1 MRNSSLFRGENRE
14 NPCRGAEYTD
24 RMGHSLIGTGSM
36 TWTPVFDLMQKLMD
50 GGALLR
56 QSFTTTLFSRKAGT
70 LAAEGAVLTASRP
83 DQLGDDESTKKW
95 EESQA

>member
-1 MRNSSLFRGENRE
+1 MRNSSLFREKNRE

-36 TWTPVFDLMQKLMD
+36 TWTQVFDLMQKLMD
-50 GGALLR
+50 GGAMH
-56 QSFTTTLFSRKAGT
+56 FSRKAGT
-70 LAAEGAVLTASRP
+70 LAAAGAVLTASRP
-83 DQLGDDESTKKW
+83 DQLGDDESTKKR

>member
-1 MRNSSLFRGENRE
+1 MRNSSLFREKNRE

-50 GGALLR
+50 GGAM
-56 QSFTTTLFSRKAGT
+56 LFSRKAGT

-83 DQLGDDESTKKW
+83 DQLGDEESTKKR

>member
-50 GGALLR
+50 VGVM
-56 QSFTTTLFSRKAGT
+56 LFSKKAGT
-70 LAAEGAVLTASRP
+70 LAAAGAVLTASRP

>member
-50 GGALLR
+50 GGVM
-56 QSFTTTLFSRKAGT
+56 LFSKKAGT
-70 LAAEGAVLTASRP
+70 LAAAGAVLTASRP